1 MQQIEV
7 FIKKQYLFNG
17 KDREKLNKEFF
28 IYEVHFP
35 AIRIGGLRYINSS
48 INHIALIDQ
57 DHVIKRYTGSNEVNQ
72 IDFIKEDILKMYPE
86 EARKY
91 VVFNALN

>member
-35 AIRIGGLRYINSS
+35 VIKIGSLKYINSYM
-48 INHIALIDQ
+48 NQIALIDQ
-57 DHVIKRYTGSNEVNQ
+57 DHVIKRYAGSEDVNQ

>member
-7 FIKKQYLFNG
+7 FIKKQYLFYG
-17 KDREKLNKEFF
+17 KDREYCNENLF

-35 AIRIGGLRYINSS
+35 AIKIGDLKYINSS
-48 INHIALIDQ
+48 MNQIALIDQ
-57 DHVIKRYTGSNEVNQ
+57 DNIVKRYIGSNEVNQ

-86 EARKY
+86 EAKKY